1 MTSSNYDDNEDKIT
15 GGRNGFGAKLTN
27 IFSTKFIVRT
37 GDKEKNLV
45 YEQTFEKNMGKKSEP
60 KITNKATVDFTEITF
75 YPDFQKFSMEGLDDD
90 IVSLMKKR
98 VYDMAG
104 VTPAKVRVELNGK
117 KLEIK
122 EFKDYC
128 DLYLKQEV
136 KEDHEPPIVLIDKDT
151 QHERWNVIVSFCE
164 DDDQLRQISFVNS
177 ICTSKGGTHID
188 YLSNQIVKRVQ
199 EDMSKRAASKKLT
212 IKPAHIK
219 SHLWIFVNCHIR
231 NPIFDSQTKETLTSK
246 PKDFGSKY
254 EFSEK
259 FMKDLIKKSR
269 IIEKVQRMAEAREE
283 NKLAKNVK
291 GTKKQKLLG
300 YEKLEDANQA
310 GTKNALNC
318 TLILTEGDSA
328 KGLAMA
334 GISVI
339 GRDTYGAFPLR
350 GKFLN
355 VKDAAS
361 KKISDNPEVQAL
373 SKIIGLAIGQKYDT
387 PAQMAKL
394 RYGRVL
400 IMTDQDHDGS
410 HIKGLII
417 NFIHHFW
424 PDLLK
429 SNEFLYEFVT
439 PIIKAIKNKETK
451 SFFTIPDFK
460 AWAQSID
467 NLHTYKIKYYK
478 GLGTSKDVEAKEYF
492 RDLEK
497 HVIAF
502 EYEGQ
507 SDFNAIDLAFKKN

>member
-188 YLSNQIVKRVQ
+188 YLSN
-199 EDMSKRAASKKLT
+199 
-212 IKPAHIK
+212 
-219 SHLWIFVNCHIR
+219 
-231 NPIFDSQTKETLTSK
+231 
-246 PKDFGSKY
+246 
-254 EFSEK
+254 
-259 FMKDLIKKSR
+259 
-269 IIEKVQRMAEAREE
+269 
-283 NKLAKNVK
+283 
-291 GTKKQKLLG
+291 
-300 YEKLEDANQA
+300 
-310 GTKNALNC
+310 
-318 TLILTEGDSA
+318 
-328 KGLAMA
+328 
-334 GISVI
+334 
-339 GRDTYGAFPLR
+339 
-350 GKFLN
+350 
-355 VKDAAS
+355 
-361 KKISDNPEVQAL
+361 
-373 SKIIGLAIGQKYDT
+373 
-387 PAQMAKL
+387 
-394 RYGRVL
+394 
-400 IMTDQDHDGS
+400 
-410 HIKGLII
+410 
-417 NFIHHFW
+417 
-424 PDLLK
+424 
-429 SNEFLYEFVT
+429 
-439 PIIKAIKNKETK
+439 
-451 SFFTIPDFK
+451 
-460 AWAQSID
+460 
-467 NLHTYKIKYYK
+467 
-478 GLGTSKDVEAKEYF
+478 
-492 RDLEK
+492 
-497 HVIAF
+497 
-502 EYEGQ
+502 
-507 SDFNAIDLAFKKN
+507 